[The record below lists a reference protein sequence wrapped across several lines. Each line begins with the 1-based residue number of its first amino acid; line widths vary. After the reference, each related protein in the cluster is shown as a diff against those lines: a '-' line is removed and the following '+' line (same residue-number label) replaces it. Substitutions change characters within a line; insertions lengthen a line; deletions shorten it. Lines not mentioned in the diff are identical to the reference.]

1 MLLLIEFSMYQIF
14 WVYIWCISS
23 MVWFH
28 VGNVSLIGFCVYCH
42 WFHIQYNY
50 CSKTYLLLLHF
61 YWFAVIFILLIKKS
75 MIYLINLSLIGSFS
89 FFSLKRLLISLTALL
104 SISFFPGKISYTFS
118 YVVFFSYI
126 FILSMP

>member
-14 WVYIWCISS
+14 SVYLWCISS

-28 VGNVSLIGFCVYCH
+28 VGIHSLIGFYFYCH

-50 CSKTYLLLLHF
+50 CSKTYLLLLYS

-75 MIYLINLSLIGSFS
+75 LIYLITLSLIGSFS
-89 FFSLKRLLISLTALL
+89 FFSLKRLFISLTALS

-126 FILSMP
+126 FILFMP